1 MEGERIIIF
10 DTTLRDGEQSPG
22 FSMNIEEKLQLARQ
36 LAKLKVDVIEAGF
49 PIASPGDF
57 QAVKRIAQEIKGPII
72 CALARVGKEDI
83 DRAAEALRPAERAR
97 FHVFIATS
105 PIHRKYKLDM
115 SPEEVLEAA
124 IKGVKYARQFSDDVE
139 FSAEDSTRTEM
150 DFLCQVVEEAIKAG
164 AKTINIPD
172 TVGYMIPE
180 EFGQRIET
188 IFNKV
193 PNIDKVTLSIHCHN
207 DLGLAVSN
215 SLAAIQE
222 GARQVECT
230 INGIGER
237 AGNASLEEI
246 VMALKVRKDFLSHYT
261 EIKTEEIY
269 ESSRLVC
276 SLTGT
281 FVQPNKAIVGAN
293 AFSHEAGIHQHGV
306 LRESST
312 YEIMTPQSI
321 GLPSNKLVLGKHS
334 GRHAFKNRL
343 EDMGYV
349 LSEEQINAAFGKFKN
364 LADKKKIVY
373 DDDIKALVEDKLF
386 QVPEIYSL
394 ESLEYRRTTTGDEI
408 WPTATVAIK
417 RGDKIVEEKASGD
430 GPVDASYKAIDKIT
444 GFPGQLHKYSI
455 NAIGEGEDALGE
467 AVIHV
472 KFQDDKAVMGKAT
485 DTDIIIAS
493 VKAYLNAL
501 NKALISLEK
510 RNG

>member
-22 FSMNIEEKLQLARQ
+22 FSMNIEEKLQVARQ
-36 LAKLKVDVIEAGF
+36 LAKLRVDVIEAGF

-57 QAVKRIAQEIKGPII
+57 QAVKRIAQEVKGPII
-72 CALARVGKEDI
+72 CGLARVGKEDI
-83 DRAAEALRPAERAR
+83 DRAAEALKPAERAR
-97 FHVFIATS
+97 IHVFIATS
-105 PIHRKYKLDM
+105 PIHRKYKLGM
-115 SPEEVLEAA
+115 NAEEVLEAA
-124 IKGVKYARQFSDDVE
+124 VKGVKYARQFTDDVE
-139 FSAEDSTRTEM
+139 FSAEDSTRTELE
-150 DFLCQVVEEAIKAG
+150 FLCQVIEKAIDAG
-164 AKTINIPD
+164 ATTINIPD
-172 TVGYMIPE
+172 TVGYIIPE

-188 IFNKV
+188 IFDKV
-193 PNIDKVTLSIHCHN
+193 PNIDRVTLSIHCHN
-207 DLGLAVSN
+207 DLGLAVAN
-215 SLAAIQE
+215 SLIAIQK

-246 VMALKVRKDFLSHYT
+246 VMALKVRKDFLRHYT
-261 EIKTEEIY
+261 EIRTEEIY

-306 LRESST
+306 LKESST

-321 GLPSNKLVLGKHS
+321 GLPSNQLVLGKHS

-343 EDMGYV
+343 EDMGYM
-349 LSEEQINAAFGKFKN
+349 LAEEQINAVFEKFKS
-364 LADKKKIVY
+364 LADKKKVVY
-373 DDDIKALVEDKLF
+373 DDDIRALVEDTLF
-386 QVPEIYSL
+386 QVPEVYSL
-394 ESLEYRRTTTGDEI
+394 DYIHVDTGNRVCPI
-408 WPTATVAIK
+408 ASVAIK
-417 RGDKIVEEKASGD
+417 KRDKIMKEVAMGD

-444 GFPGQLHKYSI
+444 GLPGQLQKYSI
-455 NAIGEGEDALGE
+455 KAIGEGEDALGE

-472 KFQDDKAVMGKAT
+472 KFQEDRIVMGKAT
-485 DTDIIIAS
+485 DTDIILAS

-501 NKALISLEK
+501 NKALNFIEK
-510 RNG
+510 KNG